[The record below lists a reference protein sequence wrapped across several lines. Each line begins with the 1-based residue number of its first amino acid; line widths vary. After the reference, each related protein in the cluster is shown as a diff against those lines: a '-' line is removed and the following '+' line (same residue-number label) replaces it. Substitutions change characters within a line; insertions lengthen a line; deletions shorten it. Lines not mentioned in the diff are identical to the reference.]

1 MHVLLKMKKVIV
13 NDRDVRNRSI
23 SIRSVDKCYRPFIQT
38 ISPTVCTS
46 TEIRS
51 VSYDEFGMHVL

>member
-13 NDRDVRNRSI
+13 NDRDVRNT
-23 SIRSVDKCYRPFIQT
+23 FIQT